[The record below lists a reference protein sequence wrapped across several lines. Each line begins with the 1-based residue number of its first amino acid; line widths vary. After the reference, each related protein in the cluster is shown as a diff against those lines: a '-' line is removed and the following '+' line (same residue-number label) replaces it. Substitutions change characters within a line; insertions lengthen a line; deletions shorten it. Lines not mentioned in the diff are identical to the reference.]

1 MLLTEL
7 LFVSQN
13 MLFRKFTFFRKLHD
27 SLSVPGKRRKGAKK
41 TKRSSLLTGS
51 AFPGKIEC

>member
-13 MLFRKFTFFRKLHD
+13 MLFRKLTFFRKLRD
-27 SLSVPGKRRKGAKK
+27 CVSVEG
-41 TKRSSLLTGS
+41 
-51 AFPGKIEC
+51 